1 MRRQLEQSEIIWK
14 GILQVAENRS
24 KFFGKHGERF
34 DRRLYAEVD
43 SLIRLSLKFREMR
56 LVRSDPETFRN
67 LLAIQKRLLR
77 VGQDEYLHFP

>member
-14 GILQVAENRS
+14 GMLQVAENRS

-56 LVRSDPETFRN
+56 LVRSDPETFKRI
-67 LLAIQKRLLR
+67 LEIQKRLLR
-77 VGQDEYLHFP
+77 VGQDAYLHFP